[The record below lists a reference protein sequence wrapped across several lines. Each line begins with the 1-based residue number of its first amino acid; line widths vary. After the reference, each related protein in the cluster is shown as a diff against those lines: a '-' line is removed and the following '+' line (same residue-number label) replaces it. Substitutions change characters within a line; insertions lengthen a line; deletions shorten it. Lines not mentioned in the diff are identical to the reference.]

1 MELLNNGADV
11 KNGTPKETTKPTNE
25 NGAIKKEIAQ
35 PVKSLNGKTETEKAK
50 PEAAPQEQP
59 KPALAQPEPAKPGLS
74 LDAKLKLVSDL
85 HRRSVQRVNLITRI
99 KQLEAFEVALA
110 SENDELEDNPYQGC
124 KIIIRDDKG
133 RDFTTN
139 TPGLIRMVSQFIFTA
154 CNEKLAE
161 IEATINFPNA

>member
-1 MELLNNGADV
+1 MELQNNGADV
-11 KNGTPKETTKPTNE
+11 KNGTPKETTKPIVE

-35 PVKSLNGKTETEKAK
+35 PVKSLNGKAEAEKAK
-50 PEAAPQEQP
+50 PEATPQEQP
-59 KPALAQPEPAKPGLS
+59 KPAPVEAAPAKPGLS
-74 LDAKLKLVSDL
+74 LEAKLKLVSDL
-85 HRRSVQRVNLITRI
+85 HRRSVQRVNLISRI

-110 SENDELEDNPYQGC
+110 SENDELEENPFQGC

-139 TPGLIRMVSQFIFTA
+139 TPGLIRMVAQFIFTA